1 MVVSDERIVRERLPS
16 DGSCTAV
23 SICDLEGELFFGA
36 APVLEAELEAVSR
49 RAREQGIRHLVLRL
63 KRLRNPDAVCLE
75 KFDHFL
81 RASQKEGLVV
91 LLAGVRE
98 DLLAGFRRLRFTDW
112 FPEKHIFIEVDT
124 EDSATLQAVRLAY
137 SLLGNENTCNHC
149 STRLPQPGQSQAAYY
164 LV

>member
-1 MVVSDERIVRERLPS
+1 MGDH
-16 DGSCTAV
+16 
-23 SICDLEGELFFGA
+23 GA
-36 APVLEAELEAVSR
+36 APALETELELVSR

-112 FPEKHIFIEVDT
+112 FPEKQIFIEVDM

-137 SLLGNENTCNHC
+137 SLLGNENTCHHC